1 MWWSDWKLS
10 MRQLLTNARFLG
22 RGGLDVHR
30 YTIWKE
36 VQDKAATETWT
47 DRRGYYFCQ
56 TVAVMPGQ
64 QGKGIGKMLLK
75 AVMDRADQE
84 GFHCYLE
91 STRYTP
97 NVEIYKKHGFKVI
110 KEITCKDA
118 SDACTIWCMVRD
130 PQDPK

>member
-1 MWWSDWKLS
+1 
-10 MRQLLTNARFLG
+10 
-22 RGGLDVHR
+22 
-30 YTIWKE
+30 
-36 VQDKAATETWT
+36 DKAATETWT

-56 TVAVMPGQ
+56 TVAVLPGQ

-118 SDACTIWCMVRD
+118 SDACTVSLTGSCPWGSIEANLVLIDLVYGSRPSGPKVRVCR
-130 PQDPK
+130 